1 MEDNYEKFE
10 DLEIVD
16 SREVWWATTL
26 QLECEWNGKKFTVRD
41 AETSKSREFF
51 WIEGEDQF
59 TQEELEEIEEYLY
72 SGEIDLK

>member
-41 AETSKSREFF
+41 AETSKSRERRN
-51 WIEGEDQF
+51 IKRCKK
-59 TQEELEEIEEYLY
+59 Y
-72 SGEIDLK
+72 SSINDSRGKETV

>member
-1 MEDNYEKFE
+1 MENEYEKFE

-16 SREVWWATTL
+16 SREVWWATTR

-41 AETSKSREFF
+41 AETSKGRDFY

-59 TQEELEEIEEYLY
+59 TPEELEEIEEYLF
-72 SGEIDLK
+72 SGEIDLN

>member
-1 MEDNYEKFE
+1 MENEYEKFE
-10 DLEIVD
+10 DLEITD
-16 SREVWWATTL
+16 SREVWWATTR
-26 QLECEWNGKKFTVRD
+26 QLECEWNWKKFTVRD

>member
-1 MEDNYEKFE
+1 MEYEKFE

>member
-1 MEDNYEKFE
+1 MEYEKFE

-72 SGEIDLK
+72 SGEIDLN

>member
-1 MEDNYEKFE
+1 MENEYEKFE
-10 DLEIVD
+10 DLEITD
-16 SREVWWATTL
+16 SREVWWATTR

>member
-16 SREVWWATTL
+16 SREVWWATSI

>member
-16 SREVWWATTL
+16 SREVWWATTV